1 MMKTL
6 LPWILCFVAAQVV
19 LSLLQF
25 ALRKRRPKTAVRICI
40 ILLKALLAAVLAF
53 LVIAGPEFLR
63 PVSFPLAAF
72 YAALLPD
79 AAADLIVTLWC
90 LIRHKERTFMKVRIL
105 SLVLGL
111 AFFIYGTVNMETV
124 TPNYSTFSSPKLTQ
138 EYKLVFISDLHVGSS
153 QSMEVT
159 RRTIEG
165 IRAEQPDFVILG
177 GDITDDYTTKEELEE
192 TYRLFGSLGVPV
204 YYIDGNH
211 EIVQHAEYMKGGL
224 NYTNQELMDIV
235 RKNGIRILCNTYA
248 SIASD
253 LILLGREDAAM
264 KDPIPDPVMSNP
276 EPEKYLVVADHQP
289 VRVPENQALGA
300 DLQLSGHTHA
310 GQLFPLSLIYIPF
323 IPVVGEYDYDGGT
336 ILYVSSG
343 ASGWRFPFRTDYRCH
358 YEVIT
363 LRPEK

>member
-1 MMKTL
+1 MKTV
-6 LPWILCFVAAQVV
+6 LPWILYFVAAQVV
-19 LSLLQF
+19 LSLIQF
-25 ALRKRRPKTAVRICI
+25 ALRKHKPKTAIRMCI

-53 LVIAGPEFLR
+53 LVIAGPVFLR
-63 PVSFPLAAF
+63 PVGFPLAAI

-79 AAADLIVTLWC
+79 AVADLIVTIWC
-90 LIRHKERTFMKVRIL
+90 LIRRRERSFIWTKVL

-124 TPNYSTFSSPKLTQ
+124 TPNYTTFSSPRLTQ
-138 EYKLVFISDLHVGSS
+138 EHKLVFISDLHVGSS
-153 QSMEVT
+153 QSLDVT
-159 RRTIEG
+159 RRTIES
-165 IRAEQPDFVILG
+165 IRAENPDFVILG

-192 TYRLFGSLGVPV
+192 TYRLFGSLGIPV

-211 EIVQHAEYMKGGL
+211 ERVQHAEYMKGGR
-224 NYTNQELMDIV
+224 NYTTQELLDIV
-235 RKNGIRILCNTYA
+235 RKNGIHILCNSYA
-248 SIASD
+248 DIASD
-253 LILLGREDAAM
+253 LILLGREDAAVT
-264 KDPIPDPVMSNP
+264 DPVPDSAIPNP
-276 EPEKYLVVADHQP
+276 KPEKYMVVADHQP
-289 VRVPENQALGA
+289 VRVQENQDLGA

-363 LRPEK
+363 LTPER

>member
-1 MMKTL
+1 MIKTL
-6 LPWILCFVAAQVV
+6 LPWILYFVAAQVV

-25 ALRKRRPKTAVRICI
+25 ALRNRKPKTAVRICI
-40 ILLKALLAAVLAF
+40 ILLKALLAAVLAL
-53 LVIAGPEFLR
+53 LVMAGPEFLR

-72 YAALLPD
+72 YAALFPD
-79 AAADLIVTLWC
+79 AVADLIVTIWC
-90 LIRHKERTFMKVRIL
+90 LIRHRERTFIRAKLV

-124 TPNYSTFSSPKLTQ
+124 TPNCNTFSSPKLTQ
-138 EYKLVFISDLHVGSS
+138 EHKLVFISDLHVGSS
-153 QSMEVT
+153 QSLEVT

-165 IRAEQPDFVILG
+165 IRSEQPDFVILG
-177 GDITDDYTTKEELEE
+177 GDITDDYTTREELEE
-192 TYRLFGSLGVPV
+192 TYRLFGSLGIPV

-211 EIVQHAEYMKGGL
+211 ERVQHAEYMKGGL
-224 NYTNQELMDIV
+224 NYTTQELLDIV
-235 RKNGIRILCNTYA
+235 KKNGITILCNTYA
-248 SIASD
+248 DIASD
-253 LILLGREDAAM
+253 LILLGREDAVMA
-264 KDPIPDPVMSNP
+264 DPVPDPAKPNL
-276 EPEKYLVVADHQP
+276 EPEKYMIVADHQP
-289 VRVPENQALGA
+289 VRVQENQALGA

-336 ILYVSSG
+336 TLYVSSG

-363 LRPEK
+363 LTPER